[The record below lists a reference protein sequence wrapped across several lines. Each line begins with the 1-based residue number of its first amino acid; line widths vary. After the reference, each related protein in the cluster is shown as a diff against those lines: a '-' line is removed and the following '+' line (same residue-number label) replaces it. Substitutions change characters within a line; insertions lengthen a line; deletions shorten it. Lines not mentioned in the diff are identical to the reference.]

1 MITFPNTYKYHRIT
15 YHTIYSITPQQN
27 KVELAQN
34 YSDTS
39 RVSLSSTLSD
49 DQDLETGG
57 STSEFGKSSA
67 FNNLIQK
74 DGVINNVDN
83 SQLDVLVE
91 GGGSSPTVIFSSSAA
106 LSNNATNNNSKR
118 RYSTPS
124 SPINTGGFVNSIK
137 EKLRGGGS
145 VSRTMQRSEYVEL
158 ETKEGLE
165 EEDEDHWSSEDDNNN
180 ESIKLKKQRKAFLHN
195 TKDDGSADSEQ
206 PERNLAFEA
215 IPPLLV
221 AIVWSIITG
230 SLLDIVKHW
239 DAFTHVKELFIL
251 VPVLLNL
258 KGNLEMNLASRMST
272 SANLGELDKPSVRDA
287 LVWGNLSLLQVQALI
302 VGAVAGLFSF
312 AEGIIFHP
320 HKNSFYES
328 MLVIVA
334 SMLCS
339 ALSSLIMG
347 TFMCTL
353 VILCRRFR
361 INPDNIACPMASS
374 LGDLLTLIILS
385 VCGEFLLR
393 YMETFTSTAL
403 FILLAIAIPYWVR
416 LVSSNKYVRDL
427 LTSGWSP
434 LFFAMII
441 SSMAGL
447 TLEQYIE
454 KYSGLASLQP
464 VLTAL
469 SGNLGSIYASRI
481 STRLHSSSGEED
493 YRKSEIVLFIIHIP
507 IEILF
512 MLIVWWFDVGHVHL
526 TWSLCIM
533 YLFVSVISV
542 SCALLLAKR
551 ITLWLW
557 HRKYDPDNYS
567 LPYLTAVVD
576 VMGTTLLVLAY
587 LFLTAV
593 GLASEEQ
600 AIVSE

>member
-1 MITFPNTYKYHRIT
+1 RDFSAGKIAEHDFQITFDKYHCIIK
-15 YHTIYSITPQQN
+15 YHTKN

-34 YSDTS
+34 YSDPL
-39 RVSLSSTLSD
+39 RVSTLSD
-49 DQDLETGG
+49 EHHKKAIMSGL
-57 STSEFGKSSA
+57 
-67 FNNLIQK
+67 NH
-74 DGVINNVDN
+74 
-83 SQLDVLVE
+83 
-91 GGGSSPTVIFSSSAA
+91 
-106 LSNNATNNNSKR
+106 
-118 RYSTPS
+118 
-124 SPINTGGFVNSIK
+124 GGFVSSIK
-137 EKLRGGGS
+137 GKLGGGP
-145 VSRTMQRSEYVEL
+145 RTMQRSEYFEL
-158 ETKEGLE
+158 GTKEGLE
-165 EEDEDHWSSEDDNNN
+165 EEDETNWSSEDDDNN
-180 ESIKLKKQRKAFLHN
+180 ENKKLKKQRKTLLSTIHD
-195 TKDDGSADSEQ
+195 TSEGGSADDEQ
-206 PERNLAFEA
+206 PERSLAFEA

-221 AIVWSIITG
+221 AIIWSIITG

-239 DAFTHVKELFIL
+239 NSFTHVKELFIL

-312 AEGIIFHP
+312 AEGLVFKP
-320 HKNSFYES
+320 HENSFYES
-328 MLVIVA
+328 MLVVVA
-334 SMLCS
+334 AMLCS
-339 ALSSLIMG
+339 ALSSIIMG
-347 TFMCTL
+347 TFMCML

-385 VCGEFLLR
+385 VCGEFLLQ
-393 YMETFTSTAL
+393 YMETFTSTVL
-403 FILLAIAIPYWVR
+403 FILLAISIPYWVR
-416 LVSSNKYVRDL
+416 LVWSNEYVRDL

-434 LFFAMII
+434 LFLAMII

-447 TLEQYIE
+447 ILEQYIE

-481 STRLHSSSGEED
+481 STRLHSSGEEN
-493 YRKSEIVLFIIHIP
+493 YRRSEIILFIIHIP
-507 IEILF
+507 IGILF
-512 MLIVWWFDVGHVHL
+512 MLITWWFDIGHVHL

-533 YLFVSVISV
+533 YLFVSVASV
-542 SCALLLAKR
+542 SCTLLMAKK

-557 HRKYDPDNYS
+557 HHKYDPDNYC

-576 VMGTTLLVLAY
+576 VMGTTLLVLSY
-587 LFLTAV
+587 LFLTAI

-600 AIVSE
+600 TMGGE